1 MHMIISIS
9 FFRSSFQGIFSPL
22 RKDKEM
28 TLELGERL
36 ATPPNALRS
45 KLREVVRRGRRL
57 PAAIECWL
65 EKRRSRRKLSEL
77 TDDELRDIGLTRA
90 QATAEIAKSW
100 FWS

>member
-1 MHMIISIS
+1 
-9 FFRSSFQGIFSPL
+9 
-22 RKDKEM
+22 M
-28 TLELGERL
+28 TLEFGERL
-36 ATPPNALRS
+36 ATPRSALRL
-45 KLREVVRRGRRL
+45 KLRETARWCRGL

-90 QATAEIAKSW
+90 QATAERSKSW

>member
-1 MHMIISIS
+1 MA
-9 FFRSSFQGIFSPL
+9 
-22 RKDKEM
+22 
-28 TLELGERL
+28 LEFGERL
-36 ATPPNALRS
+36 ATPRHALRL

-57 PAAIECWL
+57 LAAIECWL